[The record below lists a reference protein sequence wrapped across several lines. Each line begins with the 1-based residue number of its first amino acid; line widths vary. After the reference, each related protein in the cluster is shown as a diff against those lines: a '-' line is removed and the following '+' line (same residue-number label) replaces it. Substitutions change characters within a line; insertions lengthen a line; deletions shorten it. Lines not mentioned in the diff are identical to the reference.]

1 MKNHYKTIPKKK
13 TFVPPQ
19 SLKNIRPHEGG
30 APTSTTQTGV
40 YGTGSGGTQMRP
52 SSLATAP
59 PRRFH
64 PSQVGGRQ
72 PSLRLTHRHKP
83 AAFGGL
89 CCGGA
94 LVFQDA
100 EPFVEGHRR
109 LLWRR
114 RENGDQRTPRDSP
127 TTGEPA
133 VLTGFPTLL
142 MSNCR
147 GTPLGTFFSTV
158 STTVGAEVVA
168 GGCRVQAEGGLRRQN
183 H

>member
-1 MKNHYKTIPKKK
+1 MREALPHPRHKQAFTGQVQVEHRCVHRHSPL
-13 TFVPPQ
+13 PP
-19 SLKNIRPHEGG
+19 P
-30 APTSTTQTGV
+30 
-40 YGTGSGGTQMRP
+40 
-52 SSLATAP
+52 
-59 PRRFH
+59 RFH

-109 LLWRR
+109 LLWRS